1 LTDGSLVLVIDAIP
15 WAVAHEVWGEGHL
28 PGFSEPVPSVSVF
41 PSFTNVAV
49 PALVGQILGTRP
61 PGYEARYYHPPSG
74 TIRGGLITAEVD
86 RHLAQYRIRPVG
98 PLGMV
103 AGFLVPQ
110 LMARG
115 EVLRLINGFVKQG
128 GHWLAYAAATDSVAH
143 FSGREALTAA
153 FRNVILRI
161 VDARRTLETK
171 HGTAPAVVLTSDHGM
186 AFGPLANVSDAEVGE
201 ALERAG
207 FVRESPGP
215 NGFFLPAM
223 GEVAAGVCFVAPDRA
238 VMAARILTRLDGIDV
253 VIARRSEESALI
265 VRGADEATLEWR
277 DGRCRYLAN
286 PADPLS
292 YAPLLA
298 ELQRGGAVDAQGFV
312 DTDGLLTASLRHDY
326 PDALHRIRRAL
337 TDLVDFP
344 APVVFSMRPGFTYG
358 PRLTHVAAA
367 ILGGQV
373 GTHGALSS
381 EQSIGFLSVAGLP
394 APPPVVRAE
403 TALVPYRDLVIQ
415 GARSS

>member
-1 LTDGSLVLVIDAIP
+1 MTDGSLVLVIDAIP

-74 TIRGGLITAEVD
+74 NIRGGLITAEVD

-161 VDARRTLETK
+161 VDARRTLET
-171 HGTAPAVVLTSDHGM
+171 
-186 AFGPLANVSDAEVGE
+186 
-201 ALERAG
+201 
-207 FVRESPGP
+207 
-215 NGFFLPAM
+215 
-223 GEVAAGVCFVAPDRA
+223 
-238 VMAARILTRLDGIDV
+238 
-253 VIARRSEESALI
+253 
-265 VRGADEATLEWR
+265 
-277 DGRCRYLAN
+277 
-286 PADPLS
+286 
-292 YAPLLA
+292 
-298 ELQRGGAVDAQGFV
+298 
-312 DTDGLLTASLRHDY
+312 
-326 PDALHRIRRAL
+326 RAL
-337 TDLVDFP
+337 
-344 APVVFSMRPGFTYG
+344 S
-358 PRLTHVAAA
+358 
-367 ILGGQV
+367 
-373 GTHGALSS
+373 
-381 EQSIGFLSVAGLP
+381 
-394 APPPVVRAE
+394 
-403 TALVPYRDLVIQ
+403 
-415 GARSS
+415 